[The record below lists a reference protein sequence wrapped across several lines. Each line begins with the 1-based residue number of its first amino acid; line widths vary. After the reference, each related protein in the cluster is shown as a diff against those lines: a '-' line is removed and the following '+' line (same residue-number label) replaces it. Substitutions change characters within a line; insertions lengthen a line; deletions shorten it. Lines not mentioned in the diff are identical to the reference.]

1 MASVILRPKTKEYLE
16 GLKEVMDGSALALQA
31 GYKYLFLSEVTHL
44 LMAYDYTLEDIRKLL
59 NGEPPSHAFSQHRP
73 FKGRRKNGVSV
84 SLDSQATSS
93 AKAVTRKEKSYRN
106 PHTGET
112 ISLRS
117 SKNKVLKLWQET
129 YGVEAVEQWRCNA

>member
-16 GLKEVMDGSALALQA
+16 GLKRVLDGSAVALQA
-31 GYKYLFLSEVTHL
+31 GYRYLFLTEVSHL
-44 LMAYDYTLEDIRKLL
+44 LTAYDYSLEDIRKIL
-59 NGEPPSHAFSQHRP
+59 NGESPSQYHPSKSRE
-73 FKGRRKNGVSV
+73 KNGVSV
-84 SLDSQATSS
+84 RSDLQTISS
-93 AKAVTRKEKSYRN
+93 VKAVTRREKSYRN

-129 YGVEAVEQWRCNA
+129 YGVEAVEQWRCNG

>member
-44 LMAYDYTLEDIRKLL
+44 LTAYDYTLEDIRKIL
-59 NGEPPSHAFSQHRP
+59 NGESLSHTSSQQRP
-73 FKGRRKNGVSV
+73 FKGHGKNGISV
-84 SLDSQATSS
+84 SLNSQTTSFV
-93 AKAVTRKEKSYRN
+93 KAVTRKEKSYRN
-106 PHTGET
+106 PHTGEI

-129 YGVEAVEQWRCNA
+129 YGVEAVEQWRCNT

>member
-16 GLKEVMDGSALALQA
+16 GLKEVMDGSALALQD

-44 LMAYDYTLEDIRKLL
+44 LTAYDYSLEDIRKILSGQQPSTQYPPFSRVRGA
-59 NGEPPSHAFSQHRP
+59 NGAAAESGSKVNTAV
-73 FKGRRKNGVSV
+73 K
-84 SLDSQATSS
+84 T
-93 AKAVTRKEKSYRN
+93 VTRKEKRYRN

-117 SKNKVLKLWQET
+117 SKNKVLKRWQEE
-129 YGVEAVEQWRCNA
+129 YGVDAVEQWRVS